1 MLALRVGGS
10 AFNSS
15 TADRRKKEKVLR
27 VGSTEEDLLV
37 FRTDVWKADLRN
49 NTTRLGCSSV
59 AERLPRM
66 CWALGL
72 ILHWKKERV
81 KCPCR
86 ELMLFPMEFEQLPPS
101 LQAHG
106 DDPGGKIVL
115 DTVFS
120 FG

>member
-1 MLALRVGGS
+1 MPCGWEALHLTP
-10 AFNSS
+10 S
-15 TADRRKKEKVLR
+15 TADRRKKGRVLR

-37 FRTDVWKADLRN
+37 FRIDVWKVDLQN

-86 ELMLFPMEFEQLPPS
+86 ELMLFQWNLNSSLPVCRHTEMTQEER
-101 LQAHG
+101 L
-106 DDPGGKIVL
+106 
-115 DTVFS
+115 F
-120 FG
+120 